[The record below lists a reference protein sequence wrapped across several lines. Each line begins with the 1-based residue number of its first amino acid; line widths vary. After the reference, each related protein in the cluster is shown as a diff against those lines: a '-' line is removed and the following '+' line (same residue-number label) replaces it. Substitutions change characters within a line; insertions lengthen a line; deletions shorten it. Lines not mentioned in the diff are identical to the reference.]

1 MLRTLKLHGDL
12 ADFIGHK
19 EFDVIINSPA
29 EAVRFLVHNF
39 KGVEKYM
46 SDKYYKV
53 LVDKEEIGE
62 DELAYPVG
70 KSTINIVPVIV
81 GAGGRGFGKL
91 LLGAALI
98 GASFLLPG
106 AGLFGTYGSGMTPA
120 VIAGKGALATKFATA
135 ISGIGAAL
143 VLQGAS
149 ELLFPLPEPPDG
161 EADPRLSFSFSGIQN
176 TARPGTTLPVVY
188 GEITTGSVVISA
200 SVDTNQIQVE
210 TEGTTT

>member
-12 ADFIGHK
+12 ADFVGHK
-19 EFDVIINSPA
+19 EFEVIINNPA
-29 EAVRFLVHNF
+29 EAVRFLVYNF

-62 DELAYPVG
+62 DELTYPVG

-98 GASFLLPG
+98 GAAFFMPVA
-106 AGLFGTYGSGMTPA
+106 AGGQSLMTGIKAGS
-120 VIAGKGALATKFATA
+120 LAKVGILTKSMAYL
-135 ISGIGAAL
+135 GGAL
-143 VLQGAS
+143 VLQGVS
-149 ELLFPLPEPPDG
+149 DLLFPLPEPPDG

>member
-12 ADFIGHK
+12 ADFVGHK
-19 EFDVIINSPA
+19 EFDVIINNPA

-53 LVDKEEIGE
+53 LVDKEEIGK
-62 DELAYPVG
+62 DELTYPVG

-98 GASFLLPG
+98 GAAFLIPTTVPYAPLKFGGG
-106 AGLFGTYGSGMTPA
+106 AVFTGGTVLTKGLAYLGS
-120 VIAGKGALATKFATA
+120 
-135 ISGIGAAL
+135 AL

-149 ELLFPLPEPPDG
+149 DLLFPLPEPPDG